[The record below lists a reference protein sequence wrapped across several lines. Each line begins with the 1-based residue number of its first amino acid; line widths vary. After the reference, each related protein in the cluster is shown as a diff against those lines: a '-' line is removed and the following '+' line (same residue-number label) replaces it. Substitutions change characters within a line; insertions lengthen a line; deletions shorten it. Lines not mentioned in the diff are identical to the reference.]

1 MNKIK
6 VLIVDD
12 EELARKNLEFM
23 LNDSLR
29 VLRLWVKL
37 QT

>member
-23 LNDSLR
+23 LYDSLR